1 MFDCF
6 YIVPVSGYC
15 NLISTQLMEMN
26 QIFGAI
32 CIHKLKNWLVGIN
45 DGLELRSGLFPVVWD
60 SYLSPETH
68 HNFHHVRRGWLLRF
82 STPRGIIWM
91 GIWRTLY
98 SRRILHATSAISV
111 HGRFSPGEP
120 LIRVIQSRVQNSTH
134 LATVAPGKKVK
145 SWHFSTI
152 YSTYGK
158 LRDWWAYHISEKML

>member
-1 MFDCF
+1 MGGF
-6 YIVPVSGYC
+6 
-15 NLISTQLMEMN
+15 N
-26 QIFGAI
+26 
-32 CIHKLKNWLVGIN
+32 VGLEQRFWATA
-45 DGLELRSGLFPVVWD
+45 DGLGFIPKDV
-60 SYLSPETH
+60 PETCH
-68 HNFHHVRRGWLLRF
+68 CNFDPLRRGRLLRF

-158 LRDWWAYHISEKML
+158 LRD